1 MRWLVAFALVM
12 VGCVASMPADDG
24 TTADLACEAARMIV
38 QARSSTPPAPKPD
51 SEACERCD
59 GEGFIGDRANIRI
72 KCPDCDGTGKKPVSV
87 LVRP

>member
-1 MRWLVAFALVM
+1 MRWLVACALVM

-38 QARSSTPPAPKPD
+38 KARTQKGPAPKPVG
-51 SEACERCD
+51 EACENCKGTGKVGDGRVSVVCPVCD
-59 GEGFIGDRANIRI
+59 GS
-72 KCPDCDGTGKKPVSV
+72 GKKPVSV